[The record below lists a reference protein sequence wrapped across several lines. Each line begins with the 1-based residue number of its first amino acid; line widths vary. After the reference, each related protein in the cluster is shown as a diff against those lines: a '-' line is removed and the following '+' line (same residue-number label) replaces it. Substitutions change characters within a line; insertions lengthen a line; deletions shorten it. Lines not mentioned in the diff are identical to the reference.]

1 MRCFDGRVYD
11 MQRGGWLASDARAL
25 CGLWFTSTPSES
37 AVHGSVRVLSSVE
50 ILMIF
55 KNQTHVEGPNYE

>member
-11 MQRGGWLASDARAL
+11 MERGWLASDARAL

-37 AVHGSVRVLSSVE
+37 AVHGSVGVLSSVE
-50 ILMIF
+50 ILMIPLD
-55 KNQTHVEGPNYE
+55 QTNV